1 MWIRSFPLLSRFGE
15 RKGPVG
21 AQRRWEGEGIQFIR
35 EGAEGPHPP
44 TALRAAGPSL
54 SPGGRGAGKGTL
66 AALLLLAACNRT
78 PQPPASPFPE
88 PHRPVSP
95 ISSRY
100 LNEDTR
106 ESQGEFATVSRLA
119 DVRPRMSVADI
130 GAGGGYYTVRLSPL
144 VGPKGRVLAE
154 DIVPETIR
162 TLGQRIQRE
171 RLDNVAIRLGQ
182 PNNPQLPPGSF
193 DRVFMIHMY
202 HEIARPSEFLWN
214 LRAALKPD
222 GRVIVVDADRP
233 TDRHGTPQRLLVC
246 EFNALG
252 YGLTRFERLP
262 DSEAYFAQFEA
273 RAPRPEPQDIP
284 ACIP

>member
-1 MWIRSFPLLSRFGE
+1 MWIKAGH
-15 RKGPVG
+15 K
-21 AQRRWEGEGIQFIR
+21 A
-35 EGAEGPHPP
+35 AAA
-44 TALRAAGPSL
+44 AL
-54 SPGGRGAGKGTL
+54 
-66 AALLLLAACNRT
+66 LLLLAACG
-78 PQPPASPFPE
+78 QPAQKASPFPE

-106 ESQGEFATVSRLA
+106 ESVGEFATVSRLA
-119 DVRPRMSVADI
+119 DVHERMSVADI

-162 TLGQRIQRE
+162 ALGQRIQRE

-182 PNNPQLPPGSF
+182 PNDPQLPAASF

-214 LRAALKPD
+214 LRAALKSD

-252 YGLTRFERLP
+252 FGLTRFERLP
-262 DSEAYFAQFEA
+262 DSESYFAQFEA
-273 RAPRPEPQDIP
+273 RAPRPAPQDIP